1 MIVIAGS
8 GMMTGGRVL
17 HHLAHRLP
25 DHRNTVLLTG
35 FQAAGTR
42 GRALLEGART
52 LRIHGRDVPVRAQV
66 AAIDGLSAHADRH
79 EILGWLRGFT
89 RAPAMTYLVH
99 GEPAQASSLAAAIE
113 HELGWPVQVAADR
126 QAVPLLARPTAGTPP
141 TASRSGA
148 RHHPPIT

>member
-8 GMMTGGRVL
+8 GMATGGRVL

-52 LRIHGRDVPVRAQV
+52 VRIHGRDVPVRAQV
-66 AAIDGLSAHADRH
+66 ASIDGLSAHADRR
-79 EILGWLRGFT
+79 EILRWLRGFT
-89 RAPAMTYLVH
+89 RAPAATYLVH
-99 GEPAQASSLAAAIE
+99 GEPAQAHSLAAVIE
-113 HELGWPVQVAADR
+113 HDLGWPVQVAADGE
-126 QAVPLLARPTAGTPP
+126 AVPLLARPARRPP
-141 TASRSGA
+141 PSTSRGRRA
-148 RHHPPIT
+148 P